1 MSPDFYDEARR
12 FVLYLYHEEK
22 MPCIEVA
29 KVCDISWGVAS
40 AIVNQTSYDMG
51 TQNYRRILRRKIE
64 WDKRAKQQRNA
75 ESFERIMAQSYK
87 GNRDMNHVRKVSE
100 IERMK
105 PL

>member
-1 MSPDFYDEARR
+1 MSDFYDEARR

-40 AIVNQTSYDMG
+40 AIVNQPSYDMG

-64 WDKRAKQQRNA
+64 WNKRERQQRNA
-75 ESFERIMAQSYK
+75 DSFERIMAQSYK
-87 GNRDMNHVRKVSE
+87 GNRNYNQVRYVSE
-100 IERMK
+100 SEKMK